1 MGILG
6 TMTGQ
11 RRPSPPGD
19 MKKKVPF
26 TISRDDGR
34 TLVRQVVDGFCQAI
48 LGGYYAHGDVLPPY
62 SELAPMLG
70 VSQKVTKTALR
81 RLSEQGLVAAR
92 PRIGTVVRDLGMKQ
106 WRGHVVFVYE
116 RDDGNYIQSMLAGA
130 MRDGLQEA
138 GYLFSQAMVRRTP
151 DGKIDV
157 SHLDAILSRSVD
169 LAMVM
174 FHRPEIYAYFAKRHI
189 PYAVFGEASAKPRT
203 AVGSIHFD
211 YNAAV
216 PNFAAACL
224 AAGIRDVV
232 EVYWNGLM
240 CDVAPTLKEA
250 GVRVRKLKV
259 PVDESVGRLL
269 GVRRAGRLAF
279 EKIIADGRVAPAYF
293 LADDY
298 LCCGA
303 LQALSGAGI
312 KAPEDVRL
320 ATWANARL
328 GPDYRRPLARMEMD
342 SWKAGA
348 TVAAALLRYLK
359 TGKFPVG
366 IAVGP
371 TWIDGETL
379 WLKTT

>member
-1 MGILG
+1 
-6 TMTGQ
+6 
-11 RRPSPPGD
+11 

-26 TISRDDGR
+26 TINRDDDR

-48 LGGYYAHGDVLPPY
+48 LGGYYVHGDVLPPY

-81 RLSEQGLVAAR
+81 RLSEEGLVAAR
-92 PRIGTVVRDLGMKQ
+92 PRIGTIVRDLGMKQ
-106 WRGHVVFVYE
+106 WRGHVVFIYE
-116 RDDGNYIQSMLAGA
+116 RDDGNYIQAMLAGA
-130 MRDGLQEA
+130 MRDGLMEA
-138 GYLFSQAMVRRTP
+138 GYLFSQAMVRRTQ
-151 DGKIDV
+151 DGRIDV

-174 FHRPEIYAYFAKRHI
+174 FHRPEIYAYLAKRHI
-189 PYAVFGEASAKPRT
+189 PYAVVGEASKTPHT

-216 PNFAAACL
+216 PGFVAACR
-224 AAGIRDVV
+224 ATGIREVV

-240 CDVAPTLKEA
+240 CDAAPALREA
-250 GVRVRKLKV
+250 GIRVRKLKV
-259 PVDESVGRLL
+259 PVDESEGRLL

-279 EKIIADGRVAPAYF
+279 ERLIADGRVAPAYF

-298 LCCGA
+298 LCGGA
-303 LQALSGAGI
+303 LLALACAGLT
-312 KAPEDVRL
+312 APKDVRL

-328 GPDYRRPLARMEMD
+328 GPDYRCPLSRMEMD
-342 SWKAGA
+342 PWAAGA
-348 TVAAALLRYLK
+348 TVAATLLRYLK
-359 TGKFPVG
+359 TGAFPAGVT
-366 IAVGP
+366 IGP

-379 WLKTT
+379 GSISNGVSTPVNALGG